1 VLFDTYMVHIY
12 TQKRSSYKLKVRRE
26 SLKMSQP
33 YILYLKVLSLNAN
46 IEMHT
51 AATEIEVV
59 AGV

>member
-1 VLFDTYMVHIY
+1 
-12 TQKRSSYKLKVRRE
+12 
-26 SLKMSQP
+26 MSQP